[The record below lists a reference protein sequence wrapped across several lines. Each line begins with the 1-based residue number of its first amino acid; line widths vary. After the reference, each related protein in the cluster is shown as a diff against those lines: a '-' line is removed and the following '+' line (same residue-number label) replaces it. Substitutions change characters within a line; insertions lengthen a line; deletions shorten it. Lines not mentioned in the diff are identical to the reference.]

1 MRKFIFLSLAIL
13 NTQLFS
19 YSNSILLAKIVV
31 TGHRGLLGQS
41 LVSQLELQGFN
52 NIIGISSRE
61 IDLRDQEAVLKL
73 FQELKPDYV
82 FHCAGRVGGIGD
94 NMAHPA
100 DFLVDNLLIGT
111 SVLVAAKETQVKR
124 LLYFSTA
131 CAYPRDCPQ
140 PMLEEYLLAGK
151 PEPTNDGYAVSKIA
165 CGLLAQK
172 MNEQYGTSFLTVL
185 PTNLYG
191 IHDHFDDAQCHVIP
205 ALINRFIAANSAGL
219 EKITIWGSGKPVRD
233 FAYAEDVAQ
242 VAIRLMFEHNITG
255 YINIGSGKGISI
267 RELAEK
273 IKSIVGF
280 KGELIF
286 DTSKPDG
293 MPVKVAAADKIN
305 ALKLHCSTSMDE
317 GLRTVIEYYIANK
330 AAQF

>member
-1 MRKFIFLSLAIL
+1 MKFSWLILIALS
-13 NTQLFS
+13 
-19 YSNSILLAKIVV
+19 SILKAYDPELLACKIVV
-31 TGHRGLLGQS
+31 TGHRGLLGKS
-41 LVSQLELQGFN
+41 LVSQLELQGFK

-61 IDLRDQEAVLKL
+61 IDLRDQGAVLKL

-172 MNEQYGTSFLTVL
+172 INEQYETSYLTVL

-191 IHDHFDDAQCHVIP
+191 IHDHFNEAQCHVIP
-205 ALINRFIAANSAGL
+205 ALINRFVAAKRAGL
-219 EKITIWGSGKPVRD
+219 EKVTIWGSGKPVRD

-242 VAIRLMFEHNITG
+242 TAIKLMFEHTLTG

-273 IKSIVGF
+273 IKNIVGF
-280 KGELIF
+280 EGELQF
-286 DTSKPDG
+286 DESKPDG
-293 MPVKVAAADKIN
+293 MPVKVASADKLH
-305 ALKLHCSTSMDE
+305 ALKLHCSTSMEE
-317 GLRTVIEYYIANK
+317 GLRTVIEYYIAHK